1 MRLRVRKASQ
11 QRSATPSART
21 AKTKRK
27 HSEVEHALSPE
38 DAKMQK
44 RDTGIFSTIK
54 RFIRGNA
61 VKVEQCTPPKR
72 SRVDCDSDSNLIT
85 STPTG
90 GNLPS
95 RANPRTR
102 RKGPVNG
109 DTMTGQSKP
118 VKPNGKLEVQ
128 TETPSSPPRTTLL
141 GTIFSPVF
149 SFFSP
154 ANKNATAGSDSPG
167 QAVEAEEIVKQLDM
181 EQLEETPTS
190 TTTDGRDLTF
200 DPALNPRPL
209 PHVDTSVE
217 EGEIVTEADMPPL
230 TAVGSNSSYPDVP
243 PSPPA
248 EGTYEEDWEVFDPYF
263 FIKHVPPLTEEQLT
277 RKPALPL
284 KTRSTPEFSLVLD
297 LDETLV
303 HCSLNELEDAALTF
317 PVLFQDVIYQV
328 YVRLR
333 PFFREFLERMS
344 QIYEIILFTASK
356 KVYADKLLNI
366 LDPKKQLVRHRLFR
380 EHCVCVQG
388 NYIKDLN
395 ILGRDLS
402 KTVII
407 DNSPQAFAYQ
417 LSNGIPIESW
427 FVDKNDNELLKLV
440 PFLEKLVEL
449 ASFQRSNSHDKVRK
463 IVAEEGR
470 AARNLIA
477 WSVPVES
484 KEEEAKTK
492 NHGNSNARA
501 QRINSGLHRNK
512 KQNSVLDCKNAPGSI
527 LDKGPEKSP
536 TKTRQPRKVD
546 LRARYWAFLFDNL
559 RRAVDEI
566 YVTCE
571 SDQSVVECKE
581 VLMMLDNYVRDFKAL
596 IDWIQL
602 QEKLEK
608 TDAQNRG
615 PPPTLAVARL
625 SHTGPSWADRVKC
638 SQSLPVPSPS
648 VNVPAEKPAKK
659 DAEGWE
665 TVQRGR
671 SMRPRSN
678 TMVAKVSP
686 VLAHVSPK
694 DDSDKE
700 NQRIQPS
707 PQEKSQ
713 EVREQEQPAPQEQSQ
728 ETEKTPVIEAQ
739 CPELDSDPGP
749 PPITISQPEEP
760 GTGQAKVEQGMEG
773 SVWKVAAPSA
783 KAGYWASQGRAG
795 DGGVGVEGR
804 STVGKSGGSRLR
816 SPGSDDA
823 GVHAGPHR
831 TFHQQGGIVYGKG
844 PQSMA
849 EVLAK
854 KEELADRLEKA
865 NEEAIASAIAEE
877 EQLTREIQA
886 ENNELETDN
895 ESDFSA
901 SIGSGSCG
909 LNLDWSEMLADYDGN
924 DANSICIANYV
935 KVSREPWRQSTS
947 WGDMVEEEPSRPPG
961 HGIHMHEKLSSPSR
975 KRTIAESKKKHEEKQ
990 LKAQQLRD
998 KLREEKTHKLQK
1010 LLERVNEI
1018 AFINTLEAQNKRHD
1032 VLAKLNE
1039 YEQRLNELQ
1048 EERQRRQEEKQARDE
1063 AVQERKRAL
1072 EAERQARVEELL
1084 MKRREQ
1090 EARIEQQ
1097 RQEKERAREDAARER
1112 ARDRE
1117 ERLAALSAAQQEAME
1132 ELQKKIQ
1139 MKHDES
1145 SRRHMEQIE
1154 QRKEKAAEL
1163 SSGRHANTDYAPKL
1177 TPYERKKQCS
1187 LCNVVIT
1194 SEVHL
1199 FSHIKGKRH
1208 QQAVRDSSSI
1218 QGRELSDEEV
1228 EHLSLKKYIVD
1239 IVTDS
1244 SVPSDNAKEGEERQK
1259 ARKKA
1264 KKLRARMNSRA
1275 KEYETCMEAKTQTP
1289 DSPYKAK
1296 LQRLVKD
1303 LVKQQQGQDSGQ
1315 WASNKVS
1322 GLDRTLGEISRIL
1335 EKQALYSLEV
1345 SLNDSFYQ
1353 EHEYISCVLS
1363 PRPPTQTRSGDF
1375 HRDLALK
1382 NSRRLC
1388 FYLAVIWWPVL
1399 EPAVRNSRRE
1409 SRICSGRGMPRAHG
1423 DDLAH
1428 VGLPG
1433 VTAKPAQ
1440 FAFRSLCAAV
1450 NTYYLSCVRCHNNCS
1465 YVLYSNKITFLMDI
1479 LLHQLTL
1486 FVPDEDKSIFGRS
1499 VNKQIFEGLTTGLL
1513 QTIATVLGQLHPP
1526 NLDGDAPRIC
1536 SPDAKS
1542 RPVASE
1548 NFNTRAQDLISY
1560 VVNMGLIDKL
1570 YGCFLSIQGPID
1582 ESPKMAAF
1590 LEQATAFL
1598 HGMCKLCFAVT
1609 GRSLSV
1615 FDNKR
1620 QDPTGLTA
1628 LLQSTDLVGV
1638 LHMLYCILLHSAPP
1652 DALSA
1657 GPVGPQEPYSPS
1669 VIQVALQGLRFLNT
1683 FALLDLSAFQGVLGA
1698 EGLSLAF
1705 RHIVSSLLWYCSQHS
1720 SEELLHELIICI
1732 GYFTVNHP
1740 DNQWLRTSYRP
1751 SILLSPFVSPLP
1763 SYQVFIKEQTPGPQ
1777 VIVQSGRQPSVL
1789 QKLCQLPFQYFSH
1802 PRLIKVLFPSLIC
1815 ACYNNLQ
1822 NKVILQQ
1829 EMSCVLLATFIQDC
1843 ATNENQSDSK
1853 ASHPEKGLAPLDYC
1867 ELSNRFPRDQ
1877 WDAALQFFLKKQ
1889 EE

>member
-1 MRLRVRKASQ
+1 MKNV
-11 QRSATPSART
+11 
-21 AKTKRK
+21 
-27 HSEVEHALSPE
+27 
-38 DAKMQK
+38 
-44 RDTGIFSTIK
+44 
-54 RFIRGNA
+54 
-61 VKVEQCTPPKR
+61 
-72 SRVDCDSDSNLIT
+72 
-85 STPTG
+85 
-90 GNLPS
+90 
-95 RANPRTR
+95 
-102 RKGPVNG
+102 
-109 DTMTGQSKP
+109 
-118 VKPNGKLEVQ
+118 
-128 TETPSSPPRTTLL
+128 
-141 GTIFSPVF
+141 
-149 SFFSP
+149 FFS
-154 ANKNATAGSDSPG
+154 
-167 QAVEAEEIVKQLDM
+167 V
-181 EQLEETPTS
+181 
-190 TTTDGRDLTF
+190 TF
-200 DPALNPRPL
+200 
-209 PHVDTSVE
+209 
-217 EGEIVTEADMPPL
+217 
-230 TAVGSNSSYPDVP
+230 
-243 PSPPA
+243 
-248 EGTYEEDWEVFDPYF
+248 
-263 FIKHVPPLTEEQLT
+263 
-277 RKPALPL
+277 
-284 KTRSTPEFSLVLD
+284 
-297 LDETLV
+297 
-303 HCSLNELEDAALTF
+303 
-317 PVLFQDVIYQV
+317 
-328 YVRLR
+328 
-333 PFFREFLERMS
+333 
-344 QIYEIILFTASK
+344 
-356 KVYADKLLNI
+356 
-366 LDPKKQLVRHRLFR
+366 
-380 EHCVCVQG
+380 VQ
-388 NYIKDLN
+388 
-395 ILGRDLS
+395 
-402 KTVII
+402 
-407 DNSPQAFAYQ
+407 
-417 LSNGIPIESW
+417 
-427 FVDKNDNELLKLV
+427 
-440 PFLEKLVEL
+440 

-477 WSVPVES
+477 WSVPLEN
-484 KEEEAKTK
+484 KEEERKSK
-492 NHGNSNARA
+492 IHSNNNARP
-501 QRINSGLHRNK
+501 QRINSGQHRNK
-512 KQNSVLDCKNAPGSI
+512 KQTAALDCKAPAGSM
-527 LDKGPEKSP
+527 LEKGAEKSP
-536 TKTRQPRKVD
+536 TKARQPRKVD

-608 TDAQNRG
+608 TDAQNRPTSLAWEVRKMSPGRHVMPSPSTDRIVPSPNVRRSLNFGG

-625 SHTGPSWADRVKC
+625 SHSGPSWADRVKF
-638 SQSLPVPSPS
+638 SQAMPVTNQ
-648 VNVPAEKPAKK
+648 NVPGPTEKPGKK

-671 SMRPRSN
+671 SMRPRSIA
-678 TMVAKVSP
+678 MVAKVSP

-694 DDSDKE
+694 DVTDKE
-700 NQRIQPS
+700 NQQLQAS
-707 PQEKSQ
+707 PQDKVQGPKEQGGHDKLTSPEQKPECEKAS
-713 EVREQEQPAPQEQSQ
+713 
-728 ETEKTPVIEAQ
+728 VIE
-739 CPELDSDPGP
+739 
-749 PPITISQPEEP
+749 
-760 GTGQAKVEQGMEG
+760 
-773 SVWKVAAPSA
+773 
-783 KAGYWASQGRAG
+783 
-795 DGGVGVEGR
+795 
-804 STVGKSGGSRLR
+804 
-816 SPGSDDA
+816 
-823 GVHAGPHR
+823 
-831 TFHQQGGIVYGKG
+831 

-895 ESDFSA
+895 ESEFSA
-901 SIGSGSCG
+901 SIGSGGCG
-909 LNLDWSEMLADYDGN
+909 LNLDWSDLLADYD
-924 DANSICIANYV
+924 A
-935 KVSREPWRQSTS
+935 REPWRQSTS
-947 WGDMVEEEPSRPPG
+947 WGDIVEEEPSRPPG

-1010 LLERVNEI
+1010 LLEREKEVRKWKEELLDQRRRMMEEKLLHAEFKRELQLQAIVKKAQEEDAKVNEI

-1187 LCNVVIT
+1187 LCSVVIT

-1199 FSHIKGKRH
+1199 FSHTKGKRH

-1239 IVTDS
+1239 IVTDTTVTPES
-1244 SVPSDNAKEGEERQK
+1244 AKDGEERQK

-1275 KEYETCMEAKTQTP
+1275 KEYETSMEAKMQIP

-1303 LVKQQQGQDSGQ
+1303 LGKQLQGQDSGQ
-1315 WASNKVS
+1315 WANNKVS

-1335 EKQALYSLEV
+1335 EKQNNADQVAFQVGGGLSALEQILQV
-1345 SLNDSFYQ
+1345 
-1353 EHEYISCVLS
+1353 
-1363 PRPPTQTRSGDF
+1363 
-1375 HRDLALK
+1375 
-1382 NSRRLC
+1382 
-1388 FYLAVIWWPVL
+1388 
-1399 EPAVRNSRRE
+1399 
-1409 SRICSGRGMPRAHG
+1409 
-1423 DDLAH
+1423 
-1428 VGLPG
+1428 
-1433 VTAKPAQ
+1433 VTAASSPTAVPRIPLK
-1440 FAFRSLCAAV
+1440 SLCAAV
-1450 NTYYLSCVRCHNNCS
+1450 NVYYLACSRCYSNCS
-1465 YVLYSNKITFLMDI
+1465 YVLYSNKIAPLMDL

-1486 FVPDEDKSIFGRS
+1486 YVPDEDKSIFGRS
-1499 VNKQIFEGLTTGLL
+1499 VNKQVFEGLTTGLL
-1513 QTIATVLGQLHPP
+1513 QTTATVLSLLHPSGP
-1526 NLDGDAPRIC
+1526 EAGRESPQICPPDG
-1536 SPDAKS
+1536 KS
-1542 RPVASE
+1542 KPASTE

-1570 YGCFLSIQGPID
+1570 YGCFLYVQGPID
-1582 ESPKMAAF
+1582 ESPKMSAF
-1590 LEQATAFL
+1590 LEQATALL
-1598 HGMCKLCFAVT
+1598 HAMSKLCFAVT
-1609 GRSLSV
+1609 SRSPSI

-1620 QDPTGLTA
+1620 QDPTGLTS
-1628 LLQSTDLVGV
+1628 LLHSTDLVGV
-1638 LHMLYCILLHSAPP
+1638 LHMLYCILLHSALPESQP
-1652 DALSA
+1652 G
-1657 GPVGPQEPYSPS
+1657 GPASPQEPYSPA
-1669 VIQVALQGLRFLNT
+1669 VIQVALQGLRFLNS
-1683 FALLDLSAFQGVLGA
+1683 FALLDLAAFQAVLGA

-1705 RHIVSSLLWYCSQHS
+1705 RHIVSSLLWYCSQNS
-1720 SEELLHELIICI
+1720 SEDLLHEVIICV

-1740 DNQWLRTSYRP
+1740 DN
-1751 SILLSPFVSPLP
+1751 
-1763 SYQVFIKEQTPGPQ
+1763 Q

-1802 PRLIKVLFPSLIC
+1802 PRLIKVLFPSLIS
-1815 ACYNNLQ
+1815 ACYNNQQ

-1829 EMSCVLLATFIQDC
+1829 EMSCVLLATFIQVPVQNSRSS
-1843 ATNENQSDSK
+1843 A
-1853 ASHPEKGLAPLDYC
+1853 ALDYC
-1867 ELSNRFPRDQ
+1867 ELSNRFPREQ
-1877 WDAALQFFLKKQ
+1877 WDSALHFFLNKQ

>member
-1 MRLRVRKASQ
+1 MS
-11 QRSATPSART
+11 
-21 AKTKRK
+21 
-27 HSEVEHALSPE
+27 
-38 DAKMQK
+38 
-44 RDTGIFSTIK
+44 
-54 RFIRGNA
+54 
-61 VKVEQCTPPKR
+61 
-72 SRVDCDSDSNLIT
+72 
-85 STPTG
+85 
-90 GNLPS
+90 
-95 RANPRTR
+95 
-102 RKGPVNG
+102 GP
-109 DTMTGQSKP
+109 
-118 VKPNGKLEVQ
+118 
-128 TETPSSPPRTTLL
+128 
-141 GTIFSPVF
+141 
-149 SFFSP
+149 
-154 ANKNATAGSDSPG
+154 
-167 QAVEAEEIVKQLDM
+167 
-181 EQLEETPTS
+181 
-190 TTTDGRDLTF
+190 
-200 DPALNPRPL
+200 
-209 PHVDTSVE
+209 
-217 EGEIVTEADMPPL
+217 
-230 TAVGSNSSYPDVP
+230 
-243 PSPPA
+243 
-248 EGTYEEDWEVFDPYF
+248 
-263 FIKHVPPLTEEQLT
+263 
-277 RKPALPL
+277 
-284 KTRSTPEFSLVLD
+284 
-297 LDETLV
+297 
-303 HCSLNELEDAALTF
+303 
-317 PVLFQDVIYQV
+317 
-328 YVRLR
+328 
-333 PFFREFLERMS
+333 
-344 QIYEIILFTASK
+344 
-356 KVYADKLLNI
+356 
-366 LDPKKQLVRHRLFR
+366 
-380 EHCVCVQG
+380 
-388 NYIKDLN
+388 
-395 ILGRDLS
+395 
-402 KTVII
+402 
-407 DNSPQAFAYQ
+407 
-417 LSNGIPIESW
+417 
-427 FVDKNDNELLKLV
+427 DKNEEPAYRLY
-440 PFLEKLVEL
+440 FYS

-477 WSVPVES
+477 WSVPLEN
-484 KEEEAKTK
+484 KEEESKHIQVHA
-492 NHGNSNARA
+492 HGKSKIHSNNNARP
-501 QRINSGLHRNK
+501 QRINSGQHRNK
-512 KQNSVLDCKNAPGSI
+512 KQTAALDCKAPAGSM
-527 LDKGPEKSP
+527 LEKGAEKSP
-536 TKTRQPRKVD
+536 TKARQPRKVD

-608 TDAQNRG
+608 TDAQNRPTSLAWEVRKMSPGRHVMPSPSTDRIVPSPNVRRSLNFGG

-625 SHTGPSWADRVKC
+625 SHSGPSWADRVKF
-638 SQSLPVPSPS
+638 SQAMPVTNQ
-648 VNVPAEKPAKK
+648 NVPGPTEKPGKK

-671 SMRPRSN
+671 SMRPRSIA
-678 TMVAKVSP
+678 MVAKVSP

-694 DDSDKE
+694 DVTDKE
-700 NQRIQPS
+700 NQQLQAS
-707 PQEKSQ
+707 PQDKVQGPKEQGGHDKLTSPEQKPECEKAS
-713 EVREQEQPAPQEQSQ
+713 
-728 ETEKTPVIEAQ
+728 VIE
-739 CPELDSDPGP
+739 
-749 PPITISQPEEP
+749 
-760 GTGQAKVEQGMEG
+760 
-773 SVWKVAAPSA
+773 
-783 KAGYWASQGRAG
+783 
-795 DGGVGVEGR
+795 
-804 STVGKSGGSRLR
+804 
-816 SPGSDDA
+816 
-823 GVHAGPHR
+823 
-831 TFHQQGGIVYGKG
+831 

-877 EQLTREIQA
+877 EQLTREILA

-895 ESDFSA
+895 ESEFSA
-901 SIGSGSCG
+901 SIGSGGCG
-909 LNLDWSEMLADYDGN
+909 LNLDWSDLLADYD
-924 DANSICIANYV
+924 A
-935 KVSREPWRQSTS
+935 REPWRQSTS
-947 WGDMVEEEPSRPPG
+947 WGDIVEEEPSRPPG

-1010 LLERVNEI
+1010 LLEREKEVRKWKEELLDQRRRMMEEKLLHAEFKRELQLQAIVKKAQEEDAKVNEI

-1187 LCNVVIT
+1187 LCSVVIT

-1199 FSHIKGKRH
+1199 FSHTKGKRH

-1239 IVTDS
+1239 IVTDTTVTPES
-1244 SVPSDNAKEGEERQK
+1244 AKDGEERQK

-1275 KEYETCMEAKTQTP
+1275 KEYETSMEAKMQIP

-1303 LVKQQQGQDSGQ
+1303 LGKQLQGQDSGQ
-1315 WASNKVS
+1315 WANNKVS

-1335 EKQALYSLEV
+1335 EKQNNADQVAFQVGGGLSALEQILQV
-1345 SLNDSFYQ
+1345 
-1353 EHEYISCVLS
+1353 
-1363 PRPPTQTRSGDF
+1363 
-1375 HRDLALK
+1375 
-1382 NSRRLC
+1382 
-1388 FYLAVIWWPVL
+1388 
-1399 EPAVRNSRRE
+1399 
-1409 SRICSGRGMPRAHG
+1409 
-1423 DDLAH
+1423 
-1428 VGLPG
+1428 
-1433 VTAKPAQ
+1433 VTAASSPTAVPRIPLK
-1440 FAFRSLCAAV
+1440 SLCAAV
-1450 NTYYLSCVRCHNNCS
+1450 NVYYLACSRCYSNCS
-1465 YVLYSNKITFLMDI
+1465 YVLYSNKIAPLMDL

-1486 FVPDEDKSIFGRS
+1486 YVPDEDKSIFGRS
-1499 VNKQIFEGLTTGLL
+1499 VNKQVFEGLTTGLL
-1513 QTIATVLGQLHPP
+1513 QTTATVLSLLHPSGP
-1526 NLDGDAPRIC
+1526 EAGRESPQICPPDG
-1536 SPDAKS
+1536 KS
-1542 RPVASE
+1542 KPASTE

-1570 YGCFLSIQGPID
+1570 YGCFLYVQGPID
-1582 ESPKMAAF
+1582 ESPKMSAF
-1590 LEQATAFL
+1590 LEQATALL
-1598 HGMCKLCFAVT
+1598 HAMCKLCFAVT
-1609 GRSLSV
+1609 SRSPSI

-1620 QDPTGLTA
+1620 QDPTGLTS
-1628 LLQSTDLVGV
+1628 LLHSTDLVGV
-1638 LHMLYCILLHSAPP
+1638 LHMLYCILLHSALPESQP
-1652 DALSA
+1652 G
-1657 GPVGPQEPYSPS
+1657 GPASPQEPYNPA
-1669 VIQVALQGLRFLNT
+1669 VIQVALQGLRFLNS
-1683 FALLDLSAFQGVLGA
+1683 FALLDLAAFQAVLGA

-1705 RHIVSSLLWYCSQHS
+1705 RHIVSSLLWYCSQNS
-1720 SEELLHELIICI
+1720 SEDLLHEVIICV

-1740 DNQWLRTSYRP
+1740 DN
-1751 SILLSPFVSPLP
+1751 
-1763 SYQVFIKEQTPGPQ
+1763 Q

-1802 PRLIKVLFPSLIC
+1802 PRLIKVLFPSLIS
-1815 ACYNNLQ
+1815 ACYNNQQ

-1843 ATNENQSDSK
+1843 ASSENQTDSRPSQHERSS
-1853 ASHPEKGLAPLDYC
+1853 AALDYC
-1867 ELSNRFPRDQ
+1867 ELSNRFPREQ
-1877 WDAALQFFLKKQ
+1877 WDSALHFFLNKQ